1 VQECSK
7 HQLIRAPHDHLPTMY
22 NLLSERYS
30 YPNAPS
36 MTIIPAFSLVV
47 PEKAG
52 IHHPE
57 AIPQTTYQHFLLV
70 PSTLYP
76 FSDQARNVRIS
87 ST

>member
-1 VQECSK
+1 
-7 HQLIRAPHDHLPTMY
+7 LTPAP
-22 NLLSERYS
+22 
-30 YPNAPS
+30 
-36 MTIIPAFSLVV
+36 PAFSLVV